1 MQEARIFQ
9 PEINLAV
16 NENIREIT
24 LDTLITLDTEHKKS
38 HLYIRDVLLNY
49 DYLDYRDKAFFKR
62 LTEGTISYRLTLDY
76 ILNSVSSKPMDKCKV
91 TVRNLL
97 RMSAYQLLYMERVP
111 DNAVVDE
118 ACKLCKKK
126 HYEQFVPFV
135 NAILRKVSKDKE
147 NLLNFE
153 GIEDECLRLSVKY
166 SCPEWIVK
174 MFKKEQGDAE
184 AILKGLLRVRPTT
197 VRLVYP
203 EKKDEILKAWEKD
216 NVKFKPA
223 KYVDDAF
230 YLEGFEGI
238 ESVYG
243 FKEGFFFAQ
252 DESSMMAAMA
262 TGVTEKDNLTVMDV
276 CAAPGGKSMFAASLM
291 KGKGEVLS
299 FDVSDSKVQLIWE
312 NVSRCHLTNVS
323 PMVADA
329 SEYHEEF
336 KEKADILICDV
347 PCSGLGVMARKSD
360 IKYNITNEAM
370 KDICDLQKKILLNA
384 ANYLKPGGVLIYS
397 TCTIH
402 KAENEKM
409 VKFIL
414 NNLPF
419 RGDSLKPFLPAAFE
433 KERESESYLQLIPAE
448 EGTDGFFI
456 ARFVKDR

>member
-1 MQEARIFQ
+1 M
-9 PEINLAV
+9 AV

-62 LTEGTISYRLTLDY
+62 LSEGTISYRLTLDY
-76 ILNSVSSKPMDKCKV
+76 ILDSVSTKPMEKCKV

-97 RMSAYQLLYMERVP
+97 RMSAYQILYMERVP

-126 HYEQFVPFV
+126 HYDQFVPFV
-135 NAILRKVSKDKE
+135 NAVLRKVSKDKE
-147 NLLNFE
+147 SLLDFE
-153 GIEDECLRLSVKY
+153 SIQDESLRLSVKY

-184 AILKGLLRVRPTT
+184 GILRGLLRVRPTT
-197 VRLVYP
+197 VKIIDK
-203 EKKDEILKAWEKD
+203 EKTPAILKKWDEGKLSY
-216 NVKFKPA
+216 KPA
-223 KYVDDAF
+223 KYVADAF

-243 FKEGFFFAQ
+243 FKEGFFFIQ

-262 TGVTEKDNLTVMDV
+262 TGAHEKSNLTVIDV
-276 CAAPGGKSMFAASLM
+276 CAAPGGKSMFTASKM
-291 KGKGEVLS
+291 RGKGEVLS
-299 FDVSDSKVQLIWE
+299 FDVSESKVQLIRE
-312 NVSRCHLTNVS
+312 NVSRCRLTNVF
-323 PMVADA
+323 PAVADA
-329 SEYHEEF
+329 SEYHEEL

-360 IKYNITNEAM
+360 IKYNISNEAM
-370 KDICDLQKKILLNA
+370 KDICNLQKKILLNVC
-384 ANYLKPGGVLIYS
+384 NYLKPGGVLIYS

-419 RGDSLKPFLPAAFE
+419 RGDSLKPFLPTAFE
-433 KERESESYLQLIPAE
+433 KERESDFYLQLLPTE